1 MAKQNEKHELA
12 GDVQI
17 CPRCS
22 APEVRK
28 SILHSRDGLLHKL
41 AYRPY
46 RCRACHLRYWEVSPV
61 KIVVYTIL
69 IGPALVLSILWLLTT
84 DRFASET
91 SAEAKQIS
99 TDNIQPV
106 KDDGATELQMGLR
119 YVIGDGVVK
128 SPKEA
133 ASWFEKAAN
142 HGSAEGQYR
151 YGLALQEGR
160 GVLQD
165 YKASFQWLEK
175 AAQQGHPQ
183 AQYSYGQLYRAG
195 IGVEV
200 DKARAYLWFNL
211 AAAQGVGE
219 AASAR
224 DSLVWQL
231 EPNQVSAMQAE
242 ARKLSQAIAV
252 KASENTK

>member
-1 MAKQNEKHELA
+1 MSKQNEEHEIA

-22 APEVRK
+22 AREVRK
-28 SILHSRDGLLHKL
+28 SILHSRDSFLHKL

-46 RCRACHLRYWEVSPV
+46 RCRACHLRYWEVSPLKV
-61 KIVVYTIL
+61 VVYTVL
-69 IGPALVLSILWLLTT
+69 VGPILVLSILWLLTA
-84 DRFASET
+84 DRFTAET

-99 TDNIQPV
+99 TDNIEPV
-106 KDDGATELQMGLR
+106 KEDGATELQMGLR

-151 YGLALQEGR
+151 FGLALQEGR

-165 YKASFQWLEK
+165 YKASFHWLEQ

-195 IGVEV
+195 IGVDV
-200 DKARAYLWFNL
+200 DRARAYLWFNL

-231 EPNQVSAMQAE
+231 EPNQVNAMQAE
-242 ARKLSQAIAV
+242 ARRLSQAISA
-252 KASENTK
+252 KPSENTK

>member
-1 MAKQNEKHELA
+1 MDRQNEEHEIA
-12 GDVQI
+12 GGVQI
-17 CPRCS
+17 CPRC
-22 APEVRK
+22 AACEVRK
-28 SILHSRDGLLHKL
+28 SILHSKDSLLHKL

-61 KIVVYTIL
+61 KVAVYTVL
-69 IGPALVLSILWLLTT
+69 IGPAVVLSILWMLTT
-84 DRFASET
+84 DRFVAET

-99 TDNIQPV
+99 SNNTEPV
-106 KDDGATELQMGLR
+106 KEDGATELQMGLR
-119 YVIGDGVVK
+119 YVTGDGVVK

-142 HGSAEGQYR
+142 HGSAEAQYR
-151 YGLALQEGR
+151 FGLALQEGR

-165 YKASFQWLEK
+165 YNASFHWLEK

-200 DKARAYLWFNL
+200 DRARAYLWFNL

-231 EPNQVSAMQAE
+231 DPKQVSAMQAE
-242 ARKLSQAIAV
+242 ARRLSQAIAV
-252 KASENTK
+252 KASEKH